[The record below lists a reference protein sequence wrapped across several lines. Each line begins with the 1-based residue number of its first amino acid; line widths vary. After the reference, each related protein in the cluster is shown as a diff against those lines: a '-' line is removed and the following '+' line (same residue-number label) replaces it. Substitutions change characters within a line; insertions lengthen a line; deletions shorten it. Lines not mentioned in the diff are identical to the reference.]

1 MRILHRIED
10 LFLVSLVTGLVV
22 LTCGQ
27 ILLRNFFGLT
37 FPGTESFVR
46 HLVLWIGM
54 AGALAATRLDKHIR
68 IDAVLRLLPASH
80 RRFALA
86 AADLFTASLCALL
99 TSIAWRFIGDER
111 EFGALA
117 FFSVP
122 AWIAQ
127 ICFPLAFGLMTLRF
141 LHLAWWRLQDRD
153 S

>member
-1 MRILHRIED
+1 MRILQRLED
-10 LFLVSLVTGLVV
+10 LFLLSLVTSLVV
-22 LTCGQ
+22 STCGQ

-37 FPGTESFVR
+37 FPGTESVVR

-68 IDAVLRLLPASH
+68 IDAVLRFLPTIY
-80 RRFALA
+80 RRFVLA
-86 AADLFTASLCALL
+86 TADLFTAGLCALL
-99 TSIAWRFIGDER
+99 TIIAWRFISDER

-117 FFSVP
+117 FFDVP

-127 ICFPLAFGLMTLRF
+127 LCFPLAFGLMTRRF
-141 LHLAWWRLQDRD
+141 LYLARCRLQDRD